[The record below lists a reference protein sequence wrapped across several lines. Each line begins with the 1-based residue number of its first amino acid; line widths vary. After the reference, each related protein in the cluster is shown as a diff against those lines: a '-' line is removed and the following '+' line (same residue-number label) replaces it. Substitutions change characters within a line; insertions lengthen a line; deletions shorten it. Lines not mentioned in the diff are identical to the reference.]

1 MILFFYGENIY
12 NSQKKLLVL
21 KERFLKTDS
30 EGMNLK
36 ELEGA
41 ELTFSD
47 FVKELETM
55 PFLGG
60 KRLVIVRN
68 LLLENKDHSLL
79 EKILVQLEKV
89 PESVVLVFFEKGV
102 PDKRSKLF
110 KVLKKIAQTEE
121 FFLPEPWQVNKWI
134 EEEVA
139 KRGGK
144 INSLAVDKLA
154 VFVGNNLWQLSNEID
169 KLIAYAGGKEI
180 KSEDV
185 ELLVKA
191 KVDKNIF
198 RLTDAFGK
206 KDRKLAL
213 QILHEFIDLGLK
225 PEYLL
230 AMLGGHL
237 RNLIQVKE
245 SSQNGLYPV
254 QIQALTKLH
263 PYVVKKCL
271 EQSRAF
277 TLEQLIRIYEELAGL
292 DEKLKLGKV
301 PSRTAL
307 ELILALV

>member
-1 MILFFYGENIY
+1 MIIFFYGENTFE
-12 NSQKKLLVL
+12 SQKKLSQL

-36 ELEGA
+36 ELEGTD
-41 ELTFSD
+41 LTFGD
-47 FVKELETM
+47 FVRELETM
-55 PFLGG
+55 PFLGE
-60 KRLVIVRN
+60 KRLIIIRN
-68 LLLENKDHSLL
+68 LLLENKDSSLA
-79 EKILVQLEKV
+79 EKIITQLAEV
-89 PESVVLVFFEKGV
+89 PESAVLVFFEKGI
-102 PDKRSKLF
+102 PDRRSKLF
-110 KVLKKIAQTEE
+110 KTLKKASQGEE
-121 FFLPEPWQVNKWI
+121 FSLPEPWQVNKWI

-144 INSLAVDKLA
+144 INPLALNKLA
-154 VFVGNNLWQLSNEID
+154 VFVGNDLWQLSNEID

-180 KSEDV
+180 QGEDV

-191 KVDKNIF
+191 KVDETIF

-206 KDRKLAL
+206 KDRRLAL
-213 QILHEFIDLGLK
+213 QVLHEFTDLGLK

-245 SSQNGLYPV
+245 GSKKRLILS
-254 QIQALTKLH
+254 QIQSITKLH
-263 PYVVKKCL
+263 PYVVQKCL

-277 TLEQLIRIYEELAGL
+277 SLKQLIDLYEALGLL

-301 PSRTAL
+301 PSGTSL